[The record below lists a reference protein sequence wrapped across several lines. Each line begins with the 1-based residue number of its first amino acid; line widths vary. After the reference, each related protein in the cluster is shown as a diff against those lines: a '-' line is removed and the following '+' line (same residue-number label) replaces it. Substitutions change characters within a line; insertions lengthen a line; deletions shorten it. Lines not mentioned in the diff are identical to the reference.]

1 MYNICI
7 LPTLSTLVCACVY
20 YDFCNSP
27 SGFLDANFLNE
38 PSVFAVDLILKRR
51 FGSPLMFGHKTHSV
65 A

>member
-1 MYNICI
+1 MRVTSFA
-7 LPTLSTLVCACVY
+7 LT
-20 YDFCNSP
+20 
-27 SGFLDANFLNE
+27 NFLNE